1 MNELIE
7 NKSWIKRNWKW
18 FLPASSFCLIVLGV
32 FFSSGLSNNV
42 ADITKAYSDNSIY
55 ENAMLQVKS
64 NERINELLGDI
75 EPIDNMAI
83 LEGAV
88 EYSNNNSTINTTI
101 DNMAILEGA
110 VEYSNNN
117 STINTTIRIKGSKG
131 NGKMDIEADK
141 VNDEWKYKL
150 VNIRIK
156 EPKETIEIINT
167 EH

>member
-18 FLPASSFCLIVLGV
+18 FLLASLFCLIVVGT

-55 ENAMLQVKS
+55 ENAMFQVKS

-83 LEGAV
+83 LEGA
-88 EYSNNNSTINTTI
+88 I
-101 DNMAILEGA
+101 
-110 VEYSNNN
+110 EYSNNN